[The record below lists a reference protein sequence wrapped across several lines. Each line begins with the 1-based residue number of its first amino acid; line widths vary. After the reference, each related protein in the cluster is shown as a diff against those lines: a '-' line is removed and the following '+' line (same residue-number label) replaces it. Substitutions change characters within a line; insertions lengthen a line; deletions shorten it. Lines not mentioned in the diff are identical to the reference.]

1 MKNCWS
7 KLGRTN
13 NYLVLALLIL
23 AGCDFF
29 RPKPDGINAE
39 EEEVVARVH
48 DQYLYATDLEELLP
62 AGASPED
69 SARMADRYVRSW
81 VRKQLLFSE
90 AAKKI
95 ELDQQELERKV
106 QDYRYS
112 LMIYEYEKQYVSKHL
127 NRELS
132 EAEVEEYYNN
142 NKDNFQLKQNI
153 VRGLLVKVPK
163 NTPKIDNL
171 REFMRMKEAGDREK
185 VKSYAYRFAS
195 DYKLDDGVWVN
206 FDELIMNTPLAGIP
220 NKIQWLKNNKYAE
233 TSDEEYIYFL
243 NIQEYKISDE
253 ISPLEFVRDQIETII
268 VNKRKTELAT
278 KLEEEIYENARKDN
292 AFEVYG
298 KK

>member
-1 MKNCWS
+1 MGKTSNF
-7 KLGRTN
+7 LLFIG
-13 NYLVLALLIL
+13 LLLLA

-29 RPKPDGINAE
+29 RPRPQGADKGTQQ
-39 EEEVVARVH
+39 VVARVH
-48 DQYLYATDLEELLP
+48 DQYLYTADLEELLP
-62 AGASPED
+62 AGASQDD
-69 SARMADRYVRSW
+69 SARMAERYVRSW
-81 VRKQLLFSE
+81 VRKQLLISE

-127 NRELS
+127 NRELT
-132 EAEVEEYYNN
+132 EAEIEEYYEK

-153 VRGLLVKVPK
+153 VRALLVKVPK
-163 NTPKIDNL
+163 NAPKLDNL
-171 REFMRMKEAGDREK
+171 RDFMKMKEAGDREK
-185 VKSYAYRFAS
+185 VKSYAYRFGA

-220 NKIQWLKNNKYAE
+220 NKIQWLRNNKYAE
-233 TSDEEYIYFL
+233 TSDEEYIYL
-243 NIQEYKISDE
+243 LRIQDYKISDE

-278 KLEEEIYENARKDN
+278 RLEEEIYENARKNN
-292 AFEVYG
+292 AFEVYE
-298 KK
+298 K

>member
-1 MKNCWS
+1 MGK
-7 KLGRTN
+7 TN
-13 NYLVLALLIL
+13 NFLLLACLLVLG
-23 AGCDFF
+23 GCDFF
-29 RPKPDGINAE
+29 RPRPQGADKGTQQ
-39 EEEVVARVH
+39 VVARVH
-48 DQYLYATDLEELLP
+48 DAYLYTADLEELLP
-62 AGASPED
+62 VGISRED

-81 VRKQLLFSE
+81 VRKQLLISE

-127 NRELS
+127 NRELT
-132 EAEVEEYYNN
+132 EAEIEEYYEN

-153 VRGLLVKVPK
+153 VRALLVKVPK
-163 NTPKIDNL
+163 NTPKLDNL
-171 REFMRMKEAGDREK
+171 RDFMKLKEAGDREK
-185 VKSYAYRFAS
+185 LKSYAYRFGV

-233 TSDEEYIYFL
+233 TSDEEYIYL
-243 NIQEYKISDE
+243 LRIQDYKISDE

-278 KLEEEIYENARKDN
+278 RLEEEIYENARKNN
-292 AFEVYG
+292 AFEVYE
-298 KK
+298 K